1 MTKRTAKRCLARKA
15 GHAAPS
21 QVLVLGIDGGGT
33 RTTAWLLD
41 GRRRILGRG
50 AAGPANPIVV
60 GLAAAQREIL
70 AAATRALDGLR
81 AARRSRLSAVC
92 LGLAGAD
99 RSEVSRPIAA
109 WLRKRV
115 PADFH
120 LVTTDVVLALEIAV
134 GAGPG
139 IVVIAGT
146 GSIACARDA
155 QGQLL
160 RAGGWGSA
168 LDDAGSGYDL
178 GRQAVRAALRAL
190 DGRGPKT
197 SLGSAI
203 ARELGLDDITEIVT
217 LRLEPPRLASLAP
230 LVIKAASRGDAV
242 ARHLVDEA
250 GKDLAEL
257 ALALIHRVWSR
268 RKRLPVVCAGGLFR
282 SSPALRRSFARH
294 LRRQAPGV
302 RIRLLRRK
310 PVEAALALALRK
322 SADPE
327 TGTRPSAI
335 GTDISG
341 TRAGV
346 THRPFPSSAV
356 HRAPSLRTLRR

>member
-1 MTKRTAKRCLARKA
+1 MTKGTATARPTRKA

-33 RTTAWLLD
+33 RTTAWLSD
-41 GRRRILGRG
+41 GRRRVLGRG

-60 GLAAAQREIL
+60 GLAAARREIL

-81 AARRSRLSAVC
+81 APRRSRLSAVC

-99 RSEVSRPIAA
+99 RPEVSRPIMA
-109 WLRKRV
+109 WLRKRL
-115 PADFH
+115 PADSH
-120 LVTTDVVLALEIAV
+120 LVTTDAVLALEIAV

-155 QGQLL
+155 QGQPL
-160 RAGGWGSA
+160 RAGGWGSV

-203 ARELGLDDITEIVT
+203 ARKLRLDGITEIVA
-217 LRLEPPRLASLAP
+217 LRLEPPGMASLAP

-242 ARHLVDEA
+242 ARQLVDEA
-250 GKDLAEL
+250 GKHLAEL
-257 ALALIHRVWSR
+257 ALALIHRIGLR

-282 SSPALRRSFARH
+282 SSPALRRSFAWH
-294 LRRQAPGV
+294 LHRLAPRV
-302 RIRLLRRK
+302 QIRLLRRE
-310 PVEAALALALRK
+310 PVAGAVTLALRK
-322 SADPE
+322 SADPG
-327 TGTRPSAI
+327 TSTRPLKSYSYLVAA
-335 GTDISG
+335 DD
-341 TRAGV
+341 
-346 THRPFPSSAV
+346 
-356 HRAPSLRTLRR
+356 APPCI